1 MDLRAMRMQMLKRL
15 LCPPEVCVGKGSV
28 ERLYCLEPARV
39 LVVTGGSARRNGALD
54 RVTAQLKDAT
64 KREVME
70 VSSGE
75 PRAAAIA
82 AARETVAMFDPEWI
96 VALGGGAILDSAKF
110 LWAQFEHPDLELS
123 GKAPAAI
130 GPLRR
135 KARMIAVPTTAG
147 SGSEASQAAVL
158 SRDDGT
164 KIPYISPY
172 WVPDIAI
179 LDPVL
184 TVSLPRDLTVATG
197 FDALAHAVES
207 SVSSLGNSFLRVL
220 ASTAVSLVLRYLP
233 AAVNNPQDIPAREG
247 MLEAAFL
254 AGLCQSTASTG
265 AAHAL
270 SHATSKVH
278 GAAHGAATGFYL
290 LPTMRWNRTKN
301 AAVYDELAA
310 SCGLG
315 DGAAL
320 EAALLDL
327 GVRVGLSQKFV
338 ELVGRMPDTA
348 ERQIL
353 AETAAK
359 DSCIRTNACRV
370 GAPEL
375 AQLLAE
381 IG

>member
-1 MDLRAMRMQMLKRL
+1 MDLRAMRLQMLKRV

-28 ERLYCLEPARV
+28 ERLACLEPARV
-39 LVVTGGSARRNGALD
+39 LVVTGGSARRNGAIE

-64 KREVME
+64 AHEVME
-70 VSSGE
+70 LPSGE
-75 PRAAAIA
+75 PRATAIA
-82 AARETVAMFDPEWI
+82 AARETVAAFAPEWV
-96 VALGGGAILDSAKF
+96 VALGGGAVLDAAKF
-110 LWAQFEHPDLELS
+110 VWAQLEYPDLVLS
-123 GKAPAAI
+123 GKAAAI

-135 KARMIAVPTTAG
+135 KARLIAVPTTSG

-158 SRDDGT
+158 AADDGT
-164 KIPYISPY
+164 KVPYVSPH

-184 TVSLPRDLTVATG
+184 TVSLPREITVATG
-197 FDALAHAVES
+197 FDALTHAVES
-207 SVSSLGNSFLRVL
+207 AVSSLGNPFLRVL
-220 ASTAVSLVLRYLP
+220 AATAVGLVLRHLP
-233 AAVNNPQDIPAREG
+233 VAAENPQDLTARSG

-254 AGLCQSTASTG
+254 AGLCQSMASTG

-270 SHATSKVH
+270 SHATSKLH
-278 GAAHGAATGFYL
+278 GAPHGAATGFYL
-290 LPTMRWNRTKN
+290 LPTMRWNRRKN

-310 SCGLG
+310 GCGLAS
-315 DGAAL
+315 GAAL
-320 EAALLDL
+320 EAALLDF
-327 GVRVGLSQKFV
+327 GVRVGLPQKFADM
-338 ELVGRMPDTA
+338 VGRVPDTA

-359 DSCIRTNACRV
+359 DICLRTNACRL